1 MKPRGL
7 CSALCVCL
15 TIAFEGCAGPQGAIG
30 NLSVLSQAA
39 LPQTAIPE
47 RRSDLLYVSDTET
60 SDVYVFSYP
69 RGKLVQTLTGFA
81 DPAGECVDRG
91 GDVFITNTGGSNI
104 LEYAHGGST
113 PISTLNDRGYFPIG
127 CSVDP
132 VTGNLAVTN
141 FSTSNSGPGDV
152 VVYKHA
158 KGKPTGNFTD
168 SAIATMLLCSY
179 DNAGNLFLDGLSQGS
194 AFEFAEL
201 RKGGTS
207 LLNVKLNQSIQNAGG
222 VEWDGTNV
230 AVGDQATNVVYRF
243 AINGK
248 KGTKVGS
255 TPLSGATEVF
265 QFWID
270 GSKLIGPNAYGADVG
285 IWHYPA
291 GGAAIRT
298 IGGLYAPLGAVV
310 SAGS

>member
-1 MKPRGL
+1 M
-7 CSALCVCL
+7 
-15 TIAFEGCAGPQGAIG
+15 
-30 NLSVLSQAA
+30 
-39 LPQTAIPE
+39 
-47 RRSDLLYVSDTET
+47 
-60 SDVYVFSYP
+60 
-69 RGKLVQTLTGFA
+69 
-81 DPAGECVDRG
+81 
-91 GDVFITNTGGSNI
+91 
-104 LEYAHGGST
+104 
-113 PISTLNDRGYFPIG
+113 
-127 CSVDP
+127 
-132 VTGNLAVTN
+132 
-141 FSTSNSGPGDV
+141 
-152 VVYKHA
+152 
-158 KGKPTGNFTD
+158 
-168 SAIATMLLCSY
+168 
-179 DNAGNLFLDGLSQGS
+179 
-194 AFEFAEL
+194 
-201 RKGGTS
+201 
-207 LLNVKLNQSIQNAGG
+207 LNVKLNQSIQNAGG